1 MGARL
6 VQRKK
11 EKLMPEIVITD
22 ETTHG
27 AYSMNV
33 EGSDR
38 PAELTWQ
45 ARGPAR
51 VADHSFTPP
60 AARGKG
66 IAFDLV
72 EFMVQDA
79 RDKGFTIVPQ
89 CPYVA
94 AQFRKHPEWAD
105 VRAEIES

>member
-1 MGARL
+1 MAGGG
-6 VQRKK
+6 VQCKK
-11 EKLMPEIVITD
+11 EKFMSDIVIAD

-27 AYSMNV
+27 AYRVDV
-33 EGSDR
+33 EGSER
-38 PAELTWQ
+38 PAELTWK
-45 ARGPAR
+45 ARGKAR
-51 VADHSFTPP
+51 IADHTFTPP

-94 AQFRKHPEWAD
+94 AQFRKHPEWAE